1 MYTVVSDV
9 EKYEEFLPFCCKS
22 TVLRRLAPLVGE
34 MYYLVSH
41 CFADC
46 SGRSE
51 SFRRHTQNRS
61 IPQGA
66 NRAACKAFRNASPSS
81 ASGGEERVAGYR
93 SVVCGHVKLTP
104 PNPLAVSTFGN
115 QQSKFSDGARNDVL
129 VCPGYGSTQK
139 LFWSRQTCST
149 LTCFLAWTLAGIY
162 NAPRIQRIAGI
173 IK

>member
-51 SFRRHTQNRS
+51 SFRRHTQNREVYL
-61 IPQGA
+61 
-66 NRAACKAFRNASPSS
+66 K
-81 ASGGEERVAGYR
+81 V
-93 SVVCGHVKLTP
+93 
-104 PNPLAVSTFGN
+104 
-115 QQSKFSDGARNDVL
+115 
-129 VCPGYGSTQK
+129 
-139 LFWSRQTCST
+139 
-149 LTCFLAWTLAGIY
+149 
-162 NAPRIQRIAGI
+162 RIALLVKHSAMHLRRVLAEVRSGLRDI
-173 IK
+173 EASYVVM